1 MSHDQSPDQQWR
13 AALTRLARLAQRQPE
28 ARAWIE
34 EMLDRNMPGILRA
47 AIEVAE
53 ETGPPLPEL
62 LAGILERK
70 ASVEAYEAIAR
81 SVPMNSTELQD
92 LAITSIRSLLALQG
106 WPSDEPERDVAI
118 RQHALRVALATR
130 LANAGR
136 LAEARPVAE
145 QAVVQARTA
154 LRKHKSARARSIDAY
169 DVIADCQL
177 SSGDAMAALET
188 SRQALAL
195 RKEMDDPFRPRANGE
210 RRLGLV
216 LLRLGLA
223 DEACRVLT
231 EAAAHARDL
240 LERHRDTLFES
251 EDQLADDPGGGE
263 RTKALRIVVTMGWFP
278 NGFDEII
285 LDQGF
290 RIESLVALHHRCLAA
305 LADVLEAGEGLRADL
320 VARALSEL
328 AAGRAAMRS
337 GRGDPYLGLRIL
349 RLLIAAPEITRLS
362 LSTDDFDMM
371 ADEAVAA
378 GDLALAI
385 SVRQAEVE
393 FFRRTQP
400 VDRRALAEALTFQS
414 QLLMDVR
421 PGDAVAVMR
430 EAVEV
435 VGDENP
441 LHMALLLHNL
451 SRRLGANGQS
461 REGLEM
467 STRAVGLISGAYL
480 DGREVTPLVMMG
492 LFTSLVQRSL
502 ECDTDIEFTP
512 TVVNAAVKMIDDFGV
527 DTGADL
533 SRIARPL
540 CGLFDSTLR
549 QGDVPTA
556 ARISDAVSRLAARRP
571 DDESIQIAN
580 GLMASQLVWQ
590 AIRSGEAGR
599 ARALLNEVIAASR
612 NAPDQNAL
620 TVEHGKCAS
629 DLINAYQLAGDFKE
643 AARLARQ
650 SLDVLLS
657 PVYLAVRR
665 RDLGGDQAEFISAVQ
680 ELAQEAGPPG

>member
-13 AALTRLARLAQRQPE
+13 AALTRLARLTQRQPE

-53 ETGPPLPEL
+53 ETGSPLPEL
-62 LAGILERK
+62 LAGTLERK
-70 ASVEAYEAIAR
+70 ASAEAYEAIAR
-81 SVPMNSTELQD
+81 SVPMDATELQD
-92 LAITSIRSLLALQG
+92 LAITSIQSLLALQG
-106 WPSDEPERDVAI
+106 WPSDEPERDVAV
-118 RQHALRVALATR
+118 RRHALQVALATR

-136 LAEARPVAE
+136 LAEAYPVAE
-145 QAVVQARTA
+145 QAVVQARTV
-154 LRKHKSARARSIDAY
+154 LREHKSARARSIDAY
-169 DVIADCQL
+169 DVIAECEL
-177 SSGDAMAALET
+177 SSGDAKAALET

-195 RKEMDDPFRPRANGE
+195 RKEMDDPFRLRADGE
-210 RRLGLV
+210 VRLGLV
-216 LLRLGLA
+216 LLRLGMA

-231 EAAAHARDL
+231 EAAARARDL
-240 LERHRDTLFES
+240 LEHHRDALLEF
-251 EDQLADDPGGGE
+251 EDQLAHGE
-263 RTKALRIVVTMGWFP
+263 RALRIVVTMGWDP
-278 NGFDEII
+278 SGFDEII
-285 LDQGF
+285 VDQGF
-290 RIESLVALHHRCLAA
+290 RIESLVALHHRCLTA

-320 VARALSEL
+320 VAQALSEL

-337 GRGDPYLGLRIL
+337 GRDDPYLGLRIL
-349 RLLIAAPEITRLS
+349 RLLIASSEITRLS

-371 ADEAVAA
+371 ADEAIAA
-378 GDLALAI
+378 SDLALAI

-393 FFRRTQP
+393 FFRRTEP

-451 SRRLGANGQS
+451 GRRLGADGQP

-467 STRAVGLISGAYL
+467 SARAVGLISGAYL
-480 DGREVTPLVMMG
+480 DGREVTPLVMLG

-512 TVVNAAVKMIDDFGV
+512 TVVDAAVKMIDDFGV
-527 DTGADL
+527 ETGADL

-549 QGDVPTA
+549 QGDVLTA
-556 ARISDAVSRLAARRP
+556 ARIGDAVSRLAARRP
-571 DDESIQIAN
+571 DDESIQLAN

-590 AIRSGEAGR
+590 AIRSGELDR
-599 ARALLNEVIAASR
+599 ARALLNEVIAASQ
-612 NAPDQNAL
+612 NAPYQNVL

-629 DLINAYQLAGDFKE
+629 DLINAYQRAGGFEE

-650 SLDVLLS
+650 SRDVLLS
-657 PVYLAVRR
+657 PVYLAVRQ
-665 RDLGGDQAEFISAVQ
+665 RDLGTDQAGFISAVQ
-680 ELAQEAGPPG
+680 ELAQEADPPG